1 LIQTGSRVSENF
13 QASKNPEWKQVAIIQ
28 FFFRLT
34 KSNINFFIR
43 VINFKPGIGQG
54 GCPLSIGE
62 RHAFYFSKLSHYFR
76 SMIQRIQTVFL
87 LLATL
92 VSASLLYFPL
102 FELPAMAPD
111 PAPREFMITSSALLL
126 ILNAAIGVFSFVV
139 IFLFKNRS
147 LQLKAC
153 RLVLI
158 LIFIMIG
165 LLFYTSDTLSN
176 GLDQKVIFKI
186 GTYLPL
192 LQVIFVFLAHRGI
205 KKDDELVR
213 SADRLR

>member
-1 LIQTGSRVSENF
+1 
-13 QASKNPEWKQVAIIQ
+13 
-28 FFFRLT
+28 
-34 KSNINFFIR
+34 
-43 VINFKPGIGQG
+43 
-54 GCPLSIGE
+54 
-62 RHAFYFSKLSHYFR
+62 
-76 SMIQRIQTVFL
+76 MI
-87 LLATL
+87 
-92 VSASLLYFPL
+92 S
-102 FELPAMAPD
+102 
-111 PAPREFMITSSALLL
+111 SSALLL

-153 RLVLI
+153 RLILI

-176 GLDQKVIFKI
+176 GLDQKLIFKI

-192 LQVIFVFLAHRGI
+192 LQVIFIFLAHRGI